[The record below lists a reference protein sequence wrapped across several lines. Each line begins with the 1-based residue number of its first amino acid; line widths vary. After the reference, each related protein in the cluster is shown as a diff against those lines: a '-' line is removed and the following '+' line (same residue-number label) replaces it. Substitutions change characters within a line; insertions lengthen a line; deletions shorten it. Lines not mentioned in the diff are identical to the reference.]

1 MRTRWIVIVALLAL
15 TTGLATAQGP
25 RRDVGEN
32 VPLTDDP
39 GELNPDQPFT
49 LSIDVNLINVD
60 VVVTTR
66 NGDPISGLTREDFRV
81 FVDDVEQPLTNF
93 RPADSPLT
101 VVLLIE
107 FGRSFSY
114 FYDDVVGPSWGFVQ
128 SLRPDDYAALIY
140 YDLRAEILTDFTRN
154 KNDLLAGLQRLQ
166 IPSYSE
172 TALFDAINFTL
183 DRMDGIDGKKAI
195 FLLSGGVDTI
205 SRANYG
211 DILERAGTTDTV
223 IYSVG
228 MAQLFRTI
236 YETQLG
242 ALDRM
247 TLMQAE
253 NTLRQISEA
262 SGGFAFFPRFR
273 GEYFGIYETVAAYL
287 RYQYSLGFVPAGLEE
302 DDDLKEITI
311 RVEPMDVDG
320 DGDLD
325 DLRVRH
331 KRGFYMVPPNDDDGD

>member
-1 MRTRWIVIVALLAL
+1 MRIRWIVTVVLLAL
-15 TTGLATAQGP
+15 TAGLATAQGP

-49 LSIDVNLINVD
+49 LSIDVNVVNVD
-60 VVVTTR
+60 VVVTNR
-66 NGDPISGLTREDFRV
+66 NGDPISGLVREDFRL

-93 RPADSPLT
+93 QPADSPLT
-101 VVLLIE
+101 VVILIE
-107 FGRSFSY
+107 FGQTFSY
-114 FYDDVVGPSWGFVQ
+114 FYDDVIGPSWGFIQ
-128 SLRPDDYAALIY
+128 SLRPDDYAAIVF
-140 YDLRAEILTDFTRN
+140 YDSAPEILVDFTRN
-154 KNDLLAGLQRLQ
+154 RNELLSGLQRLQ
-166 IPSYSE
+166 IPTFRE
-172 TALFDAINFTL
+172 TAIFDALDFTL

-205 SRANYG
+205 SRMNYG
-211 DILERAGTTDTV
+211 EMLDRAEVTDTV

-228 MAQLFRTI
+228 MAQLFRTM
-236 YETQLG
+236 YANQLG

-262 SGGFAFFPRFR
+262 SGGFAFFPRFQ
-273 GEYFGIYETVAAYL
+273 GEYFGIYDTVAAYV
-287 RYQYSLGFVPAGLEE
+287 RYQYSLGFVPTGLEE
-302 DDDLKEITI
+302 DDELKEVTI
-311 RVEPMDVDG
+311 QVDPMDVDN

-325 DLRVRH
+325 ELRVRH
-331 KRGFYMVPPNDDDGD
+331 KRGFYMVPPEEDED